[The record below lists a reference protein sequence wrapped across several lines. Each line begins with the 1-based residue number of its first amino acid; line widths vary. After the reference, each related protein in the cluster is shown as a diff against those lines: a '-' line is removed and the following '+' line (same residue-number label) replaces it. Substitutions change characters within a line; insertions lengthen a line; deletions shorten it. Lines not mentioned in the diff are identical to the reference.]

1 MADENIQILEF
12 EKPLAELKKKIEEL
26 KAHAREKNLNVDAE
40 VKPLEERVGKMREEI
55 YKNLN
60 SWQIVQI
67 MRHAKR
73 PKTLDYVGLMIDD
86 FQELHGDRS
95 FADDKAMIGGIGK
108 IDGISVMILGLQK
121 GKDTKE
127 NLLRNF
133 GMSQPEGY
141 RKALRLMRYAEKFN
155 LPVLTFIDTSG
166 AYPGIES
173 EERGVGEAIARN
185 LLEMSRLKVPIIV
198 RIIGEGGS
206 GGALGV
212 GVGDKVLMLKYATYS
227 VISFEGCALILW
239 KDASKASDAAKILK
253 PTAKDLFELKVIDE
267 IIDEPLEGAHKDYEF
282 TAKNLKAA
290 IVRNLKALVKIPV
303 DKLLESRYEKFRNMG
318 VYDRVTVEIMTAK
331 EEAENA

>member
-1 MADENIQILEF
+1 MADEHIQILEF

-26 KAHAREKNLNVDAE
+26 KVYAREKNLNVDAE
-40 VKPLEERVGKMREEI
+40 VKPLEERAGKMRDEI

-95 FADDKAMIGGIGK
+95 FADDKAMVGGIGK
-108 IDGISVMILGLQK
+108 IDGISVMIIGLQK

-127 NLLRNF
+127 NLMRNF

-141 RKALRLMRYAEKFN
+141 RKALRLMKYAEKFK

-166 AYPGIES
+166 AYPGIEG
-173 EERGVGEAIARN
+173 EERGVAEAIARN
-185 LLEMSRLKVPIIV
+185 LMEMSRLKVPIIV
-198 RIIGEGGS
+198 SVIGEGGS

-212 GVGDKVLMLKYATYS
+212 GVGDRVLMLKYATYS
-227 VISFEGCALILW
+227 VISFEGCATILW
-239 KDASKASDAAKILK
+239 KDATKAAEAARILK
-253 PTAKDLFELKVIDE
+253 PTAGDLFELKVIDE
-267 IIDEPLEGAHKDYEF
+267 IIDEPLEGAHKDYEY
-282 TAKNLKAA
+282 TANNLKTA
-290 IVRNLKALVKIPV
+290 IVKHLKVLVKIPLTR
-303 DKLLESRYEKFRNMG
+303 LLEERYEKFRNMG
-318 VYDRVTVEIMTAK
+318 IYERVEQQAQPAK
-331 EEAENA
+331 EEADNA

>member
-198 RIIGEGGS
+198 SVIGEGGS

-212 GVGDKVLMLKYATYS
+212 GVGDKVLMLNYATYS

-239 KDASKASDAAKILK
+239 KDATKAPEAAKILK
-253 PTAKDLFELKVIDE
+253 PTAKDLLELKVIDE

-290 IVRNLKALVKIPV
+290 IVRNLKALVKIPI
-303 DKLLESRYEKFRNMG
+303 DKLLEGRYEKFRNMG
-318 VYDRVTVEIMTAK
+318 VYDRVKIDVITAK
-331 EEAENA
+331 EEAENV